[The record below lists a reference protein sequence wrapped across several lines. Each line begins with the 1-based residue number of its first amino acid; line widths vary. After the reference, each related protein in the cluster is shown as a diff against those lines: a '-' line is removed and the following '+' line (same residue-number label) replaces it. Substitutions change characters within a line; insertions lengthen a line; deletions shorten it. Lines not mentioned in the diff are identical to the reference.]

1 MSPPATFERQTSGT
15 IQLHPKVEALD
26 ALTSLRFFAAAYVVA
41 FHYDRYFFASAPRL
55 DAVLLGFSGVTFF
68 FVLSGFI
75 LAYNYAAVDFSAP
88 GAKPR
93 FYRARVA
100 RIAPVYLLAL
110 AVHLPWFVGWVLKTP
125 QPLQGLMASGAV
137 LAPLGLHAWV
147 PGAACSLD
155 CPSWSISVEMF
166 FYALFPILLPLVLR
180 SPWRVAVATLALW
193 CALTALA
200 TILWSAHAPGLSL
213 IEPEAGGL
221 APVLLAQFVKYF
233 PLMHLPEFVA
243 GLLLFVVWRRVKLPV
258 WLSLAAFVL
267 AVPVLLASVHAT
279 PPAVLHNGLTVL
291 AWAPLI
297 LAGAAM
303 RGGPLCTR
311 PLIFLG
317 KISFALYL
325 LHIPVYAMVNSLD
338 RAVLHGALAAHPW
351 LGVGL
356 TSLLAL
362 AAASAA
368 HVLVEE
374 PARKLILRG
383 GATGFRRRETALPS
397 GASRAD

>member
-1 MSPPATFERQTSGT
+1 MSGRTAGATSSMRDRRKRNPT
-15 IQLHPKVEALD
+15 LPHPKVEALD
-26 ALTSLRFFAAAYVVA
+26 ALTSLRFLAAAYVVA
-41 FHYDRYFFASAPRL
+41 FHYERYFFAGAPRP

-75 LAYNYAAVDFSAP
+75 LAYNYRAVDFAAVQ
-88 GAKPR
+88 AKPR
-93 FYRARVA
+93 FYRARFA
-100 RIAPVYLLAL
+100 RIVPVFLLAL

-125 QPLQGLMASGAV
+125 QPLQSLMASGAV

-155 CPSWSISVEMF
+155 CPSWSISVEIV

-180 SPWRVAVATLALW
+180 SPVRVAVATLGLW

-200 TILWSAHAPGLSL
+200 TILWNAYAAGVSL

-221 APVLLAQFVKYF
+221 VPVLLAQFIKYF

-243 GLLLFVVWRRVKLPV
+243 GLLLFVLWQRIRLPP
-258 WLSLAAFVL
+258 WLLLIGFALAAAMLLAIVH
-267 AVPVLLASVHAT
+267 AVP
-279 PPAVLHNGLTVL
+279 PALLHNGLTAV

-303 RGGPLCTR
+303 RGGLLCTR

-317 KISFALYL
+317 RISFALYL
-325 LHIPVYAMVNSLD
+325 LHIPVYAMLNTLD
-338 RAVLHGALAAHPW
+338 RMALNGALAAHPW
-351 LGVGL
+351 LGIGL
-356 TSLLAL
+356 TSLAAL
-362 AAASAA
+362 VAATAA
-368 HVLVEE
+368 HVLVEK
-374 PARKLILRG
+374 PARRLILRG
-383 GATGFRRRETALPS
+383 AWRIPRLSQPVL
-397 GASRAD
+397 

>member
-1 MSPPATFERQTSGT
+1 MYDPSTRIAALP
-15 IQLHPKVEALD
+15 HPKVEALD
-26 ALTSLRFFAAAYVVA
+26 ALTSLRFLAAAYVVA
-41 FHYDRYFFASAPRL
+41 FHYDRYFFAAAPRL

-75 LAYNYAAVDFSAP
+75 LAYNYRAVDFAAP
-88 GAKPR
+88 RAKSR
-93 FYRARVA
+93 FYLARVA
-100 RIAPVYLLAL
+100 RIAPVFLLAL

-166 FYALFPILLPLVLR
+166 FYALFPVLLPLVLR
-180 SPWRVAVATLALW
+180 SPLRVALATLGLW
-193 CALTALA
+193 AMLTALA
-200 TILWSAHAPGLSL
+200 TMLWTGYGGGVSL

-221 APVLLAQFVKYF
+221 VPVLLAQFIKYF

-243 GLLLFVVWRRVKLPV
+243 GLLLFAFWRQVRIPV
-258 WLSLAAFVL
+258 WALLAAF
-267 AVPVLLASVHAT
+267 AVAATILLASFHAV
-279 PPAVLHNGLTVL
+279 PPAVLHNGLTVI

-303 RGGPLCTR
+303 RGGPLCAR

-325 LHIPVYAMVNSLD
+325 LHIPVYAMVNTLD
-338 RAVLHGALAAHPW
+338 RAVLKGALVDHPW
-351 LGVGL
+351 LGIGL
-356 TSLLAL
+356 TSLAAL
-362 AAASAA
+362 AASAA
-368 HVLVEE
+368 AHLLVEE

-383 GATGFRRRETALPS
+383 GWRVPRLPS
-397 GASRAD
+397 SVL